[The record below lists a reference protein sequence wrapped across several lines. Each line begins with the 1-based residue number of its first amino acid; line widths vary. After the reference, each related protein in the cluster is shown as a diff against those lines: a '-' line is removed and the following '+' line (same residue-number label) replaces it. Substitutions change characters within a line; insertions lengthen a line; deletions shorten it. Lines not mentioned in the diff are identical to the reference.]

1 MPTPPD
7 RPTSTAPLALEE
19 EKIDLSDQRW
29 TDAPVLA
36 LFWILAGVV
45 FLQFFTR
52 YVLNNS
58 IAWTEEIA
66 RYLLIGVTFIGS
78 VMATR
83 KHSHIAVEFLYRWVP
98 RSGRRVAQTLLDLVT
113 TSFFIVLAILTSQI
127 AARTNSAMVSINFP
141 KSTVYWIVCA
151 SFALMAL
158 YSAWHTWRHLRTG
171 TSRLIDPQLHSD
183 QVRAI
188 D

>member
-1 MPTPPD
+1 MSEREPL
-7 RPTSTAPLALEE
+7 TAPIVLEE

-29 TDAPVLA
+29 DDALVLVLFWVLA
-36 LFWILAGVV
+36 FVV

-52 YVLNNS
+52 YVLNDS

-66 RYLLIGVTFIGS
+66 RFLLIGVTFIGS

-83 KHSHIAVEFLYRWVP
+83 KQNHIAVEFIYRWIP
-98 RSGRRVAQTLLDLVT
+98 RSGRRIAQAVIDVVT
-113 TSFFIVLAILTSQI
+113 TGFFIMLAFLSAQI
-127 AARTNSAMVSINFP
+127 AGRTGQKMVSIDFP

-151 SFALMAL
+151 TFGCTAL
-158 YSAWHTWRHLRTG
+158 YSAWNTWRHLSTG
-171 TSRLIDPQLHSD
+171 TSKLIDPEKHAD
-183 QVRAI
+183 QIRAI